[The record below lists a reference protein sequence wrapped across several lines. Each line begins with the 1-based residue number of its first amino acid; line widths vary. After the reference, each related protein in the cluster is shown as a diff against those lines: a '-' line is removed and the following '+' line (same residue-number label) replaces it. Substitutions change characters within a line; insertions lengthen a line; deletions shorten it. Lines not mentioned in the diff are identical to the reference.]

1 MYFFDIQDYYTLTS
15 PNNWNDTGMGGVA
28 VGCAGAPVS
37 NDILDYFTT
46 ANSTGDAFL
55 KATNEW
61 WQASR
66 GVGGIS
72 GWTDPLP
79 DDGCSPNYAD
89 LWNYNNTCTIN
100 YKIAI
105 RELEYTII
113 LHDYYYNW
121 YYSTKDTNPFW
132 NKTYAEYIDWHVN
145 VQGDAMTGSTSS
157 TIRITW
163 PDMTPYDVPVTLN
176 YGTTFTQDDL
186 IARIANYESAIKGY
200 MCSVKKMM
208 SVMDGDTFDEY
219 VYDENGNYNINK
231 IGII

>member
-1 MYFFDIQDYYTLTS
+1 MYFFDITDYYTL
-15 PNNWNDTGMGGVA
+15 PNPTDWNNTGMGGVA

-46 ANSTGDAFL
+46 ANATADAFL
-55 KATNEW
+55 KATHEW
-61 WQASR
+61 WAASR

-79 DDGCSPNYAD
+79 DDGCSPNYSD

-105 RELEYTII
+105 RELQQTII

-145 VQGDAMTGSTSS
+145 VQGDAMTGSESS
-157 TIRITW
+157 TIGILL
-163 PDMTPYDVPVTLN
+163 PDNTQIHVPVTYN
-176 YGTTFTQDDL
+176 YGTSFTTADL
-186 IARIANYESAIKGY
+186 QAKVTKHEDAMKAL
-200 MCSVKKMM
+200 MCSLKNMM